1 MGGGSRT
8 VVIDRLKLFLNP
20 SVHFH
25 FLYSG
30 TCLIRNFL
38 DPTKSL
44 YTNECFTMHFNPSN
58 PTIW

>member
-1 MGGGSRT
+1 MVDQGRWLLIVQ
-8 VVIDRLKLFLNP
+8 VVSEQ

-38 DPTKSL
+38 DPTKFL
-44 YTNECFTMHFNPSN
+44 YTNECFTLHFNPSN